1 MCWAESN
8 WNQRRCLCC
17 FLERWRETE
26 RHVVSGCDSLL
37 VRILFADPLLET
49 WMVRM
54 SKKRSFHSFTQSR
67 WWLFSESLLLV
78 RARKR
83 VLTTYFFYHAV
94 SGQHKRSSVWG
105 TKCLL
110 SMQECPCKHGRAA
123 GGWSWRKESIKAQQ
137 LFKSTHSSSYPT
149 DAGAGP
155 LRH

>member
-17 FLERWRETE
+17 FLEQWREAE
-26 RHVVSGCDSLL
+26 RHVFSGCDSLL

-54 SKKRSFHSFTQSR
+54 SKKRSFHSFMQSR

-78 RARKR
+78 RARKGF
-83 VLTTYFFYHAV
+83 LTTYSFYHTV

-123 GGWSWRKESIKAQQ
+123 GGWSSRKESTKAQQ
-137 LFKSTHSSSYPT
+137 LFKSTHSSSCPT

>member
-8 WNQRRCLCC
+8 WNQHRCLCC

-49 WMVRM
+49 RMVRM

-78 RARKR
+78 RASKR

-94 SGQHKRSSVWG
+94 SGQHKRSSAWG

-149 DAGAGP
+149 DAVAGP